1 MCKQALNRVN
11 RHTKRRSSVT
21 SSLYSDELQFQL
33 LPSQCHIFGRR
44 QDTFE
49 RVAKHNKFFNL
60 NSLCQFF
67 FYNAHRSRKP
77 QQLKRKTT
85 QPFVITLTITH
96 TLTPLS
102 FSLSTH
108 THTHALI
115 FSSSLHSASPVLPR
129 AYQSMVG
136 CKHTFSHPKPY
147 ADLLL
152 SITLSLR
159 SP

>member
-49 RVAKHNKFFNL
+49 RVDKHNKIFNL

-67 FYNAHRSRKP
+67 FLQRSP
-77 QQLKRKTT
+77 LKEASTT
-85 QPFVITLTITH
+85 KEKNHSAFRYYTNHHTH
-96 TLTPLS
+96 ANPSLFL
-102 FSLSTH
+102 SLSLNTH
-108 THTHALI
+108 THTHTRTHLL
-115 FSSSLHSASPVLPR
+115 FLPPLCESRSSESVS
-129 AYQSMVG
+129 
-136 CKHTFSHPKPY
+136 KHGW
-147 ADLLL
+147 L
-152 SITLSLR
+152 
-159 SP
+159 